1 MNNVQELVNALE
13 KYLDSDTS
21 NNARE
26 LVVTNQ
32 KIIDKALLNQ
42 YNINFS
48 SEGSSIKIKLDNK
61 DIKIFKNYEDAIKH
75 SNLKDFPEINI
86 VLENDIPQQTFFA
99 NIYYFEK
106 IKAILYDE
114 NIIDFKEK
122 IKKEYFIL
130 SSSYG
135 KIVLSYSA
143 NSEKIDFYKTTHSID
158 LTKLEGLLK
167 TESFPEFYKDSI
179 AKFLST
185 NPNKDL
191 YTILS
196 NFDFLLTNALNA
208 LSLYKQNFS
217 FEKFEKEFDDNLSS
231 NIKKLQELTSSF
243 QSKIMAIPIQFGVY
257 IYLLSKFNDS
267 FITMLLVVT
276 TIIAWCIFNYLIT
289 SKTYRNVNHL
299 EGKIESEI
307 ALIRQKSGIEEDK
320 ISKPRKILAKDIY
333 AMKHIVYVYQFFSV
347 VFTLLILIIFAIN

>member
-13 KYLDSDTS
+13 RYLDSDTS

-32 KIIDKALLNQ
+32 KIIDEALLNQ

-61 DIKIFKNYEDAIKH
+61 DIKIFKSYEDALKH
-75 SNLKDFPEINI
+75 SDLEEFPEINI
-86 VLENDIPQQTFFA
+86 ALESDIPQQTFFA

-114 NIIDFKEK
+114 NIVDFKEK
-122 IKKEYFIL
+122 IKKDYFIL
-130 SSSYG
+130 SSAYG
-135 KIVLSYSA
+135 KIVLSYST
-143 NSEKIDFYKTTHSID
+143 NSEKMDFYKTEHSID
-158 LTKLEGLLK
+158 LTRLEELLK

-179 AKFLST
+179 AKFLSN
-185 NPNKDL
+185 NPDKDL

-231 NIKKLQELTSSF
+231 NIKKQSS
-243 QSKIMAIPIQFGVY
+243 
-257 IYLLSKFNDS
+257 
-267 FITMLLVVT
+267 
-276 TIIAWCIFNYLIT
+276 
-289 SKTYRNVNHL
+289 
-299 EGKIESEI
+299 
-307 ALIRQKSGIEEDK
+307 
-320 ISKPRKILAKDIY
+320 
-333 AMKHIVYVYQFFSV
+333 
-347 VFTLLILIIFAIN
+347 